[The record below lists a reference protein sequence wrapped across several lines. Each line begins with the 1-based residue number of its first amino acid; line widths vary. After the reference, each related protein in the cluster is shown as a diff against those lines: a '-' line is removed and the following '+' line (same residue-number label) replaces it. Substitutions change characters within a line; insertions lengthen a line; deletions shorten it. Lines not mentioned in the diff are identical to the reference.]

1 LSKIRHRLPFRFDIP
16 PEEHHARWYDVKVL
30 KRFNSV
36 VFSSGGKELPMRLRI
51 LEGRDSLGK
60 AAAAQAA
67 AAIQRAIGAKGKA
80 RIIGASAA
88 SQFEF
93 LQVLTSTPGIDWK
106 KVELFHLDEYI
117 GLPKTHPASFC
128 KFLQDR
134 LVSKTGIVTY
144 HFLDGEKNPAEVIR
158 QTNEAISAAPV
169 DVAFVG
175 IGENGH
181 LAFNDPPAD
190 FEIEEPFIVV
200 NLDQACRQQ
209 QVGEGWFA
217 NMDAVPKQAISMSVK
232 QVLKSREIL
241 AVVPGPKKAQAI
253 KACFDGPVSPMA
265 PSSILRTHPNAT
277 IYLDR
282 ESAALLSPEAL
293 SALSASA

>member
-1 LSKIRHRLPFRFDIP
+1 
-16 PEEHHARWYDVKVL
+16 
-30 KRFNSV
+30 
-36 VFSSGGKELPMRLRI
+36 MQLRI
-51 LEGRDSLGK
+51 FENRNSLGQ

-67 AAIQRAIGAKGKA
+67 AAILRAIAERGKA

-93 LQVLTSTPGIDWK
+93 LEALTATPGIDWSR
-106 KVELFHLDEYI
+106 VELFHLDEYI
-117 GLPKTHPASFC
+117 GLPMTHPASFC

-134 LVSKTGIVTY
+134 LIAKTGLTKY
-144 HFLDGEKNPAEVIR
+144 HFLDGQKDPAEVIR
-158 QTNEAISAAPV
+158 RTSDAISAAPI
-169 DVAFVG
+169 DVAFIG

-190 FEIEEPFIVV
+190 FETEDPFIVV
-200 NLDQACRQQ
+200 NLDDACRRQ

-217 NMDAVPKQAISMSVK
+217 NLDAVPTRAISMSVR

-253 KACFDGPVSPMA
+253 AACFNGPVTPTA
-265 PSSILRTHPNAT
+265 PSSILRTHPNTT

-282 ESAALLSPEAL
+282 ESAALLNPKTLA
-293 SALSASA
+293 AFAAGR